1 MSSSRLAVTSITQPS
16 RRTVLLVY
24 LGAIIAGLAAGAVL
38 LLIDGH
44 NPIRVYT
51 EMVKAAFGSRDDIAA
66 TLAQATPLILT
77 GAAFAVPMKMQL
89 YNIGGE
95 GQLLMGAVAASGV
108 AIAFDGLS
116 GWIVIPL
123 VLIGGMLGGAVIAG
137 LSGAAKARF
146 GASEIVTTLM
156 MNFVVINF
164 VNYLIFSSNTMWRD
178 KESTNFPKG
187 KQIPSAAHLPEIS
200 GQLTIGLIVAIGVVA
215 ALALAVRHT
224 SWGFRLRMLGDSPN
238 AARYAGVG
246 VFGLTVSVLAISGAL
261 AGLSGA
267 MLVAGPVGALEPRS
281 LTIGLGYVGI
291 LVAALARANLLVVIP
306 VAIGIA
312 AIQASRLTL
321 QGLDVPSSMI
331 TMLQGV
337 ILITV
342 GLGQF
347 FLYKRITI
355 IRPVSA
361 VESAGPVAEPAIR
374 LELEESAT

>member
-1 MSSSRLAVTSITQPS
+1 MSSARFAIASITQPS

-24 LGAIIAGLAAGAVL
+24 VGAILVGLAVGAAL

-44 NPIRVYT
+44 NPIRVYV
-51 EMVKAAFGSRDDIAA
+51 EMAKAAFGSRDDIAA

-77 GAAFAVPMKMQL
+77 GAAFALPMKMQL

-108 AIAFDGLS
+108 AIAFDGLGS
-116 GWIVIPL
+116 WLMIPL
-123 VLIGGMLGGAVIAG
+123 VMLAGMVGGAVLAS
-137 LSGAAKARF
+137 LSGAAKAKF

-156 MNFVVINF
+156 MNFVAINL
-164 VNYLIFSSNTMWRD
+164 VNYLIFSSDTMWRD
-178 KESTNFPKG
+178 KGSTGFPKG
-187 KQIPSAAHLPEIS
+187 KQIPDAARLPEIS
-200 GQLTIGLIVAIGVVA
+200 GQLTIGLIIAIVVVA
-215 ALALAVRHT
+215 GLALIVRYT
-224 SWGFRLRMLGDSPN
+224 NWGFRLRMLGDSPN

-246 VFGLTVSVLAISGAL
+246 VFGITVSVLAISGAL

-291 LVAALARANLLVVIP
+291 LVAALARANLLVVVP

-321 QGLDVPSSMI
+321 QGLNVPSSMI

-337 ILITV
+337 ILIAV

-347 FLYKRITI
+347 FLYKRVTI
-355 IRPVSA
+355 IRTAPAGEVSA
-361 VESAGPVAEPAIR
+361 TAVENAGHV
-374 LELEESAT
+374 ELEESPR